1 MSPALFVLSS
11 QERWAR
17 HVQLPRNSYISL
29 SRSIRVINTHRDI
42 TSLSYPH
49 SQPIHSNSNSS
60 PSPGADFYLLW
71 RLFFG
76 CYSLLCDETLRFHWK
91 LGVSFTCRN
100 IQPSDFWSWSV
111 ASGLMRVACSCRW
124 CLVFRWVRSFRTFRL
139 FLLVIH
145 HSFLALN
152 ANTHP
157 PCALVKHWP
166 FFRQR
171 GLEFPQFQLFTI
183 LAKYLPPRSTIAGL
197 TGVLF

>member
-1 MSPALFVLSS
+1 MFNCHATPTSPRQNPYASSTLIVTLLVYHILVLNPFILTLTLLRLLMPISSLPFVTL
-11 QERWAR
+11 
-17 HVQLPRNSYISL
+17 I
-29 SRSIRVINTHRDI
+29 
-42 TSLSYPH
+42 
-49 SQPIHSNSNSS
+49 
-60 PSPGADFYLLW
+60 
-71 RLFFG
+71 FG
-76 CYSLLCDETLRFHWK
+76 CYSLLCDETLRFQWK